1 MKTYMVHFRRNA
13 YTQISPDIIK
23 KEQERMG
30 ELMRENIIQQV
41 YMNKTMDNLW
51 MVFKIDNEEIL
62 REIIQTLPM
71 CKDLYFEANELMG

>member
-13 YTQISPDIIK
+13 YTKISPDIIK

-30 ELMRENIIQQV
+30 ELMRENIILQV
-41 YMNKTMDNLW
+41 YMNKIMDNLW

-71 CKDLYFEANELMG
+71 CKDLYFETNELMG